1 MEYNVLIPKN
11 YSTFDDLKERKK
23 LRINITSSDS
33 EGLLKSDQGLDENHF
48 ISLLTFVILFNDVAS
63 RKFYYIYISVTPG
76 TQFIIKGMIQVD
88 KKIIA
93 IF

>member
-23 LRINITSSDS
+23 LRITKK
-33 EGLLKSDQGLDENHF
+33 LKDQGLDENHF

-76 TQFIIKGMIQVD
+76 TQFIIKGMIQVYMAS
-88 KKIIA
+88 KFLEETI
-93 IF
+93 